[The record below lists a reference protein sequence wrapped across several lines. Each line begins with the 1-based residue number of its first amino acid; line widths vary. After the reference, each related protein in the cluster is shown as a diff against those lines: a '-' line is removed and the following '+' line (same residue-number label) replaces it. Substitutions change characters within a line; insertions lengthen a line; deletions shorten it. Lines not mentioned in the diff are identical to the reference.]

1 MAEAANRAPP
11 AGVPA
16 TVKGLAA
23 VSFLNDAASEM
34 VYPLLPALVTGP
46 LGGGALALGVLD
58 GAADLT
64 ASVLRWWSGRL
75 ADRPGWRGP
84 LIGVGYALAAAVR
97 PVLAF
102 ATAAWQVI
110 ALRVVDRVGKGL
122 RSPARD
128 ALIAD
133 VTPQAGHG
141 RSFGLHRSA
150 DHLGAVLGSLAA
162 FALLREGATVRA
174 VIAWS
179 AVPGL
184 AATLLVITVLALVRI
199 RQPRVEAGP
208 LRSGGMKGWIGGRIP
223 RSLLALALLAA
234 VRIPE
239 TLLLLRLQQQGIAV
253 AAVPLLWGVLHVVR
267 STAAYPAGL
276 LADRLGARATLGVG
290 TVGYAALLVA
300 LSLIDHPGRTA
311 AVFLALGVTTGLV
324 EPAERVLVA
333 AASGTRRGRGFGTF
347 QSVAGVAAL
356 GAGLAL
362 GAVYQWGGGDLAL
375 QLASA
380 LAVLMLAA
388 WIVASRPG
396 AGG

>member
-1 MAEAANRAPP
+1 MSTAEAANRAPP

-16 TVKGLAA
+16 TVKGLAG

-46 LGGGALALGVLD
+46 LGGGALALGALD

-97 PVLAF
+97 PVLAL

-133 VTPQAGHG
+133 VTPVPSHG
-141 RSFGLHRSA
+141 RAFGLHRSA

-184 AATLLVITVLALVRI
+184 AAALVVIAVLAMARAS
-199 RQPRVEAGP
+199 QPRPGSGP
-208 LRSGGMKGWIGGRIP
+208 IGPGGPTGDRIP
-223 RSLLALALLAA
+223 RPLLVLALLAA

-239 TLLLLRLQQQGIAV
+239 TLLLLRLQQQGIPV

-267 STAAYPAGL
+267 STSAYPAGL
-276 LADRLGARATLGVG
+276 LADRLGARGTLGLG
-290 TVGYAALLVA
+290 TVGYAALLLA
-300 LSLIDHPGRTA
+300 LSLTDDRGHTA
-311 AVFLALGVTTGLV
+311 AAFLALGVTTGLV

-347 QSVAGVAAL
+347 QSVAGVTAL

-362 GAVYQWGGGDLAL
+362 GAVYQWGGGDRAL
-375 QLASA
+375 QLAST

-388 WIVASRPG
+388 WTAASRPG
-396 AGG
+396 ARG